1 MRKQSE
7 AQTDEQGEITRTAHL
22 DRQKSNGI
30 YRYRKTSIRRMGQ
43 WIHQCLVCHSRP
55 HVFRLFFDT
64 PDVFAFVNMCSWLM
78 VDSVLNCLHSGMSSN
93 FGQCAA
99 NS

>member
-30 YRYRKTSIRRMGQ
+30 YRYRKASIRRMGQ
-43 WIHQCLVCHSRP
+43 WIHQCLVCHSLP
-55 HVFRLFFDT
+55 HVLSFLSGHSRYLCVCQYVFVADGRFCLELF
-64 PDVFAFVNMCSWLM
+64 ALRY
-78 VDSVLNCLHSGMSSN
+78 VLYP
-93 FGQCAA
+93 
-99 NS
+99 